1 MADTFVIIGASPI
14 LFVVTEANV
23 FELGEVHAVPDN
35 ALNRNVYAVPVVNP
49 VIMNGLVV
57 PDASEN
63 VIPSSV
69 EYWYL
74 VNAGYPPVESV
85 KVTRIEVVE
94 PSIADTFIIVG
105 ESPALFVVTDDDA
118 DELGEVQA

>member
-1 MADTFVIIGASPI
+1 MPA
-14 LFVVTEANV
+14 
-23 FELGEVHAVPDN
+23 
-35 ALNRNVYAVPVVNP
+35 VNP
-49 VIMNGLVV
+49 AMIIGLVV
-57 PDASEN
+57 TDTSEN
-63 VIPSSV
+63 AIPPFV

-85 KVTRIEVVE
+85 KVTRIEVVD

-118 DELGEVQA
+118 DELGDVQAEPDNALRMTIYAVPAVNPNIVIGLAVPDASKNELPPFVEY